1 MSIEPFAE
9 RIGYK
14 FSDPVI
20 LRLALTHRSF
30 AARHNERIEF
40 LGDSVVNCVI
50 AHELYLRFPH
60 IEEGDL
66 SRLRALLVNQ
76 SALAAVAAELGIG
89 DFLLLGEGEVKS
101 GGRHRPSILADAFE
115 SVVGAVFLDGGFP
128 AAQDVL
134 RRIFKGALDAI
145 NPENSGKDSKTLLQE
160 LLQGRQLPLPKYDVV
175 AIHGE
180 AHQQNFEVAC
190 SIPDLNICCL
200 GIGTSRRRAEQEAA
214 RSAYLLASA
223 A

>member
-1 MSIEPFAE
+1 MSDELFAE
-9 RIGYK
+9 RLGYE
-14 FSDPVI
+14 FGEIEI

-76 SALAAVAAELGIG
+76 SALAAIAADLGVG
-89 DFLLLGEGEVKS
+89 DYLSLGEGEVKS
-101 GGRHRPSILADAFE
+101 GGRHRPSILADALE
-115 SVVGAVFLDGGFP
+115 SVIGAIFLDGGFS
-128 AAQDVL
+128 ATQDVL
-134 RRIFKGALDAI
+134 RRIFKSALDAI
-145 NPENSGKDSKTLLQE
+145 NLENSGKDAKTLLQE
-160 LLQGRQLPLPKYDVV
+160 LLQGRQLPLPKYEIV
-175 AIHGE
+175 AIRGE

-190 SIPDLNICCL
+190 IIPDLNIRCL

-214 RSAYLLASA
+214 RSAYKLASA
-223 A
+223 T